1 MTTFLYD
8 RLLMKFGEDPIHEI
22 EIPKHLKEN
31 LNPEFVPRP
40 YQEEAFQRFIC
51 YYEKE
56 FDFKL
61 TPIHLLYNMA
71 TGSGKTL
78 IMAGLILYLYE
89 KGYRNFLFFVPSTN
103 IIDKTIDNFLNAS
116 SRKFLFN
123 QTITIDHKRVDIIK
137 VDNFEAANPDVIN
150 ICFTTIQK
158 LHSDL
163 YMEKENSLTFE
174 DFKNK
179 HIVLISDEAH
189 HSQALTKKKNKDQ
202 LEADVVPTWENTV
215 EKLHKTNSKNL
226 LLEFTATIDY
236 TDHDIVQKYENKI
249 IYRYDL
255 ADFRQHGYSKDVH
268 ILKANIDKRD
278 RILQSILL
286 NQYRQDV
293 AGKHGV
299 FLKPV
304 ILFKAQRT
312 IVQSLENEAF
322 FHEIID
328 KLKAG
333 DLTDLRKRL
342 SIPLIQKV
350 FRFYQNEGVSDSQL
364 AHRLK
369 GSFAPKYCLN
379 VNEESLDKKSIRAQ
393 DRKEVIEQELLL
405 NRLEDKD
412 NDIRAI
418 FAVQK
423 LNEGWDVLN
432 LFDIVRLYTE
442 RDTRHNLPGRT
453 TIAEAQLI
461 GRGARYFPFQLDYTQ
476 DKYTRKYD
484 DSINHDLR
492 IIEQLHYHSIDDVKY
507 ISELRS
513 VLKEKGIID
522 DDEIELDLF
531 IKDNFKKHALY
542 KTGQVYR
549 NKKVP
554 KSYNHVKSFCD
565 LGVSKKNFEVTILSG
580 GGSDVAIFEENA
592 NETPV
597 KIKRKNIAAADIEK
611 HIIRNALA
619 KNPYFTFET
628 LSNSFPNLKSISEF
642 ITSKDYL
649 AGLSI
654 TLIGPEK
661 AVNNPSKNILYRV
674 MIDLLDKMEKEIKAN
689 ITEYA
694 GTESFD
700 PYPLQGVFEPR
711 TLKLD
716 KKSERANGDEEY
728 LKDKDWY
735 VYHANYGTSEER
747 AFVKFID
754 SIIDELRQHYKDVFL
769 IRNERQLKIHNF
781 QDGQAFEPDFLLY
794 LIKKNGEE
802 LTYQLFIEPKGL
814 YLQEKDRWKEEFLEE
829 IRDKFKDKLISFNE
843 RNKYR
848 IIGLPFYNNTDENK
862 FKKNLFDAIGIS
874 DLEE

>member
-1 MTTFLYD
+1 MVQFLYQQIE
-8 RLLMKFGEDPIHEI
+8 LEFGRRYIREI
-22 EIPKHLKEN
+22 DIPKHLTDN
-31 LNPEFVPRP
+31 LNPEFALRP

-51 YYEKE
+51 YFEKE
-56 FDFKL
+56 FDFRL

-123 QTITIDHKRVDIIK
+123 RTITIDHKRVDIIK
-137 VDNFEAANPDVIN
+137 VDNFEAANPNAIN

-163 YMEKENSLTFE
+163 YIEKENSLTFE
-174 DFKNK
+174 DFKDK
-179 HIVLISDEAH
+179 EIVLISDEAH
-189 HSQALTKKKNKDQ
+189 HSQALTKNKNRNQ
-202 LEADVVPTWENTV
+202 QEAEVVPTWENTV
-215 EKLHKTNSKNL
+215 ERIFNTNLKNL

-236 TDHDIVQKYENKI
+236 YDRDIVRKYENKI
-249 IYRYDL
+249 IFRYDL
-255 ADFRQHGYSKDVH
+255 SEFRQAGYSKDVH

-278 RILQSILL
+278 RILQAILL

-293 AGKHGV
+293 AGKYGI

-312 IVQSLENEAF
+312 IAQSRENEAL

-328 KLKAG
+328 KLDGKEISN
-333 DLTDLRKRL
+333 LRRRL
-342 SIPLIQKV
+342 RVPLIQKV
-350 FRFYQNEGVSDSQL
+350 FQYYQDNGISDSQL

-369 GSFAPKYCLN
+369 SSFAPKYCMN
-379 VNEESLDKKSIRAQ
+379 VNEENLDKKSISVKDKQ
-393 DRKEVIEQELLL
+393 EVIEQELLL

-412 NDIRAI
+412 NDIRVI

-442 RDTRHNLPGRT
+442 RDTRHNKPGKT

-461 GRGARYFPFQLDYTQ
+461 GRGARYFPFQLDNTQ

-484 DSINHDLR
+484 DYTNHDLR
-492 IIEQLHYHSIDDVKY
+492 IIEELHYHSIDDVKY
-507 ISELRS
+507 ISELRT

-531 IKDNFKKHALY
+531 FKDDFKKHSLY
-542 KTGQVYR
+542 NTGQVYA

-554 KSYNHVKSFCD
+554 KSYSYVKSFED
-565 LGVSKKNFEVTILSG
+565 LGVSKKNSEYTVLSG
-580 GGSDVAIFEENA
+580 SGSDMAVFEENIDV
-592 NETPV
+592 TPV
-597 KIKRKNIAAADIEK
+597 KMKRKDISVADIAK

-619 KNPYFTFET
+619 RNPYFTFET
-628 LSNSFPNLKSISEF
+628 LSNAFPNLKSISEF
-642 ITSKDYL
+642 ITSKNYL

-654 TLIGPEK
+654 TLNGPEQV
-661 AVNNPSKNILYRV
+661 VNNPSNDIFYKV
-674 MIDLLDKMEKEIKAN
+674 MIELLDRMEKEIKAN
-689 ITEYA
+689 ITEFA
-694 GTESFD
+694 GTEKFE
-700 PYPLQGVFEPR
+700 PYPIKGVFEPKV
-711 TLKLD
+711 LKLN
-716 KKSERANGDEEY
+716 KKSDRADGDDIF
-728 LKDKDWY
+728 LKNKDWY
-735 VYHANYGTSEER
+735 VFNANYGTSEEK
-747 AFVKFID
+747 AFVKMLD
-754 SIIDELRQHYKDVFL
+754 SIIDELKKHYKEVFL

-781 QDGQAFEPDFLLY
+781 KDGQAFEPDFLLY
-794 LIKKNGEE
+794 LIKENGDKI
-802 LTYQLFIEPKGL
+802 TYQLFIEPKGKH
-814 YLQEKDRWKEEFLEE
+814 LQAYEPWKEEFLIE
-829 IRDKFKDKLISFNE
+829 IQRRFKDKLLTFSN
-843 RNKYR
+843 RDNYK
-848 IIGLPFYNNTDENK
+848 IIGVPFYDLADENE
-862 FKKNLFDAIGIS
+862 FKESLFEAIGIS
-874 DLEE
+874 E